1 MTLRIHIAVLIA
13 SVLLFSPASGIAAD
27 YSLRVAVNVSAKGNI
42 KNLIT
47 SYVTRELRSLSD
59 VVIVENNPQ
68 WELNIVAVEIRTKG
82 GKKTG
87 VAFSTVVLEPF
98 NNQMLTTMIQEKYKD
113 IGSSLTSNLYEF
125 QAQWLQVGSESDIR
139 SICSGIVADFD
150 GEHLEKRRK
159 LYQQFKEL
167 SEEKKK

>member
-1 MTLRIHIAVLIA
+1 MVRRIHITVLIA
-13 SVLLFSPASGIAAD
+13 SVLLFSSSPGIAAD
-27 YSLRVAVNVSAKGNI
+27 YSFRVAVIVSAKGNI

-68 WELNIVAVEIRTKG
+68 WVLAIVAFELRTKG
-82 GKKTG
+82 GEKTG

-98 NNQMLTTMIQEKYKD
+98 NNNMLKTLLQEKYKD
-113 IGSSLTSNLYEF
+113 SGFSLTSNLYKF

-159 LYQQFKEL
+159 LFQQIKEL
-167 SEEKKK
+167 SEKKKQ